1 MHDAE
6 HDAALPRSSGPTS
19 EPARRPWM
27 LGLGA
32 LLGLGL
38 AGLGTGLLSGCALTG
53 QPDTVLI
60 GPDELQRLVERSFPL
75 DRRLLDVLEVSIDS
89 PRITLLSDRNRL
101 ATTLGVSTRDRLFG
115 GRWSGRI
122 ALDSALRWEPS
133 DHSLRLAQV
142 RVQSF
147 ELDGGGSLARTQAE
161 RLGAVLA
168 ERVLEDFALYRLSDE
183 RADTL
188 RRSGRVPSAVTVTH
202 RGVLVTFAPPVR

>member
-1 MHDAE
+1 
-6 HDAALPRSSGPTS
+6 
-19 EPARRPWM
+19 M
-27 LGLGA
+27 LGLGVT
-32 LLGLGL
+32 LGLGL

-60 GPDELQRLVERSFPL
+60 GPEELQRLVERSFPL
-75 DRRLLDVLEVSIDS
+75 DRRLLDVLEVSVDS
-89 PRITLLSDRNRL
+89 PRISAR
-101 ATTLGVSTRDRLFG
+101 TTSMGPPGDRLFG

-133 DHSLRLAQV
+133 DHSLRLTQV

-147 ELDGGGSLARTQAE
+147 ELAGGGSLARTQAE

-168 ERVLEDFALYRLSDE
+168 ERVLEDFAIYRLSDE